1 MPQDAF
7 TLRLN
12 ARELNATLAG
22 GKINKINQPEREE
35 ITFLIYTGK
44 QVLKLALN
52 VNASDCGVYFS
63 DAVKENPAVAPGFCM
78 LLRKHL
84 TNAELKEV
92 SLVGFE
98 RILAFRFFCVSDFSS
113 TEKILYAEIM
123 GKYSNLILTENG
135 VITGALKTTAIGEN
149 CKRLIFP
156 GAKYE
161 FPEPQDKVDPTDY
174 PALFSLLKDAR
185 QENLDEFLFKHVRG
199 IAPVTAEN
207 IVKWYGGEGVFAK
220 HVYDYLF
227 SNEITACVNDR
238 DFFARWEDGA
248 TLFPTLSAAQAYFY
262 GRKSREKEIA
272 AMKRKLSSAVNSAIK
287 KQEKRL
293 AQILQK
299 RHDCKDAELNRISGE
314 LLTANLWKIEKGSRG
329 CELENFYGGGTVKI
343 TLDPT
348 KTPSENAQSYF
359 KKYRKEKRTLEALA
373 PQEEETKRE
382 ISYLRSLSAA
392 AEFAKDKEDLTALE
406 EELIAAGIL
415 KETNGKKKKEKVV
428 SFRSFEKDGF
438 RILAGRN
445 NMENDKL
452 VRSARPDD
460 LWLHAKAYHSCH
472 VVVKTEGKPVPDE
485 VLLFAAGIC
494 AQYSDGKGDK
504 VPVDYCEVRFVK
516 KPPKSNPGSVVYTDY
531 KTVTVAPLS

>member
-12 ARELNATLAG
+12 ARELNSFLAG

-52 VNASDCGVYFS
+52 VNASDCGAYFT
-63 DAVKENPAVAPGFCM
+63 DAVKENPSAAPAFCM

-84 TNAELKEV
+84 LNAEIKEI

-98 RILAFRFFCVSDFSS
+98 RILAFRFFCVSDFSE

-123 GKYSNLILTENG
+123 GKYSNLVLTENG
-135 VITGALKTTAIGEN
+135 VILGALKTTAVGEN
-149 CKRLIFP
+149 CKRLVFS
-156 GAKYE
+156 GAKYAL
-161 FPEPQDKVDPTDY
+161 PEPQDKVDPSDY
-174 PALFSLLKDAR
+174 PALFALLKEAPKEDPAG
-185 QENLDEFLFKHVRG
+185 FLFKRVRG

-207 IVKWYGGEGVFAK
+207 IVNRYGGGIFAK

-227 SNEITACVNDR
+227 SNEITACVNER
-238 DFFARWEDGA
+238 DFFARWEENA
-248 TLFPTLSAAQAYFY
+248 ELFPTLSAAQAFFY
-262 GRKSREKEIA
+262 NRKRREKELSA
-272 AMKRKLSSAVNSAIK
+272 LRRKLHSAVNSAVK

-299 RHDCKDAELNRISGE
+299 QSDCKDAELNRVRGE
-314 LLTANLWKIEKGSRG
+314 LLTANLWKIEKGARG
-329 CELENFYGGGTVKI
+329 VELQNFYDEKGGALKI
-343 TLDPT
+343 ALDPSR
-348 KTPSENAQSYF
+348 TPSENAQSYF

-516 KPPKSNPGSVVYTDY
+516 KPDRKSTRLNS
-531 KTVTVAPLS
+531 SHM

>member
-12 ARELNATLAG
+12 AKELNSTLVG

-35 ITFLIYTGK
+35 VTFLIYTGAT
-44 QVLKLALN
+44 VLKLAFN
-52 VNASDCGVYFS
+52 VNASDCGAYFS
-63 DAVKENPAVAPGFCM
+63 EATKENPAVAPGFCM

-84 TNAELKEV
+84 LNAEIKEI

-113 TEKILYAEIM
+113 TEKVLYAEIM
-123 GKYSNLILTENG
+123 GKYSNLVLTENG
-135 VITGALKTTAIGEN
+135 VILGALKTTTVGEN

-156 GAKYE
+156 GAKYAL
-161 FPEPQDKVDPTDY
+161 PEPQDKTDPSDY
-174 PALFSLLKDAR
+174 PALFSLLKDVSR
-185 QENLDEFLFKHVRG
+185 ENLAEFLFKHVRG
-199 IAPVTAEN
+199 IAPVTAES
-207 IVKWYGGEGVFAK
+207 IVKRYGGGSFAK

-227 SNEITACVNDR
+227 SDEITACVNER
-238 DFFARWEDGA
+238 DFFARFEDGA
-248 TLFPTLSAAQAYFY
+248 TLFPTLSAAQAHFY
-262 GRKSREKEIA
+262 GKKGREKEIA
-272 AMKRKLSSAVNSAIK
+272 ALKRKLSSAVHSAIK

-299 RHDCKDAELNRISGE
+299 QSDCKDAELDRIKGE
-314 LLTANLWKIEKGSRG
+314 LLTANLWKIEKGARG
-329 CELENFYGGGTVKI
+329 CELENFYEGGTIKI
-343 TLDPT
+343 TLDST
-348 KTPSENAQSYF
+348 KTPSENAQGYF

-373 PQEEETKRE
+373 PQEEETRSE
-382 ISYLRSLSAA
+382 LSYLESLSAA

-415 KETNGKKKKEKVV
+415 KVQNLKKKKETTAP
-428 SFRSFEKDGF
+428 FRSFEKDGF

-452 VRSARPDD
+452 VRSSKPDD

-472 VVVKTEGKPVPDE
+472 VVIKTERKKVPDN
-485 VLLFAAGIC
+485 VLLFAAEIC

-504 VPVDYCEVRFVK
+504 VPVDYCEIKFVK
-516 KPPKSNPGSVVYTDY
+516 KPPKSKPGFVVYTDY
-531 KTVTVAPLS
+531 KTVTVTPL

>member
-1 MPQDAF
+1 
-7 TLRLN
+7 
-12 ARELNATLAG
+12 
-22 GKINKINQPEREE
+22 
-35 ITFLIYTGK
+35 
-44 QVLKLALN
+44 
-52 VNASDCGVYFS
+52 
-63 DAVKENPAVAPGFCM
+63 M

-238 DFFARWEDGA
+238 DFFVRWEDGA

-293 AQILQK
+293 AQIAKTLGI
-299 RHDCKDAELNRISGE
+299 EE
-314 LLTANLWKIEKGSRG
+314 LLEKYPYEVSGGQKQRAAVARALITKPQLILADEPTGALDSKASD
-329 CELENFYGGGTVKI
+329 ELLRLFARIHEDGQTILMVTHSVKAA
-343 TLDPT
+343 
-348 KTPSENAQSYF
+348 S
-359 KKYRKEKRTLEALA
+359 
-373 PQEEETKRE
+373 
-382 ISYLRSLSAA
+382 SA
-392 AEFAKDKEDLTALE
+392 DR
-406 EELIAAGIL
+406 IL
-415 KETNGKKKKEKVV
+415 
-428 SFRSFEKDGF
+428 FIKDGEVF
-438 RILAGRN
+438 HQLYRGNLTNEQMYQKISDTLTVLTTGG
-445 NMENDKL
+445 
-452 VRSARPDD
+452 
-460 LWLHAKAYHSCH
+460 
-472 VVVKTEGKPVPDE
+472 VKHE
-485 VLLFAAGIC
+485 
-494 AQYSDGKGDK
+494 
-504 VPVDYCEVRFVK
+504 
-516 KPPKSNPGSVVYTDY
+516 
-531 KTVTVAPLS
+531 